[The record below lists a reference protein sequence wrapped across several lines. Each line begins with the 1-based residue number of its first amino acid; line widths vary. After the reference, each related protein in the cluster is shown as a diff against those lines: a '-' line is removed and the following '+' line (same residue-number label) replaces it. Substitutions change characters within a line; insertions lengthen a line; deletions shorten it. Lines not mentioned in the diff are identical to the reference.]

1 MHPTIKFT
9 ASFDYETKSTSY
21 LDTVISVV
29 NGIIHTDLYRKKTD
43 RVQYL
48 LPSSCHPSH
57 IFNNIPYSLAL
68 RLVRICSTNE
78 TLNLR
83 FKELETMLLSRN
95 YNKNVISA
103 AIERASLLDR
113 REVLKKVTKTESKRV
128 IMVLRYHPKLV
139 SVSNIIKKHYTTMIK
154 DPILK
159 KIFPE
164 RPMLAFAQPPNLRN
178 MLVRAKHPSKVNAP
192 RIMVGMHKCNSCP
205 VCELI
210 STTKEFRSNVTDES
224 HKMKGEFNCNTVGVI
239 YLITCNKCSIQY
251 VGQTSRKFR
260 IRLKEHVN
268 DIKNKKDTV
277 CGLHFNSRGHSID
290 NLRAQIIEKVCPN
303 NTHTLLERE
312 KLWIQSLVT
321 RLPHGL
327 NSHD

>member
-1 MHPTIKFT
+1 MFNIKFYLISYNFCT
-9 ASFDYETKSTSY
+9 SCKFETFC
-21 LDTVISVV
+21 LF
-29 NGIIHTDLYRKKTD
+29 
-43 RVQYL
+43 L
-48 LPSSCHPSH
+48 LRT
-57 IFNNIPYSLAL
+57 ITY
-68 RLVRICSTNE
+68 
-78 TLNLR
+78 
-83 FKELETMLLSRN
+83 
-95 YNKNVISA
+95 
-103 AIERASLLDR
+103 
-113 REVLKKVTKTESKRV
+113 
-128 IMVLRYHPKLV
+128 
-139 SVSNIIKKHYTTMIK
+139 
-154 DPILK
+154 
-159 KIFPE
+159 
-164 RPMLAFAQPPNLRN
+164 
-178 MLVRAKHPSKVNAP
+178 VRAKHPSKVNAP
-192 RIMVGMHKCNSCP
+192 RIMVGLHKCNSCP
-205 VCELI
+205 VCERI
-210 STTKEFRSNVTDES
+210 NTTKEFRSNVTDES